1 MARVAFAC
9 PQQAIAKANRS
20 PYPAGKKGKE
30 STMERTSYRPLA
42 SRKAPRD
49 LGYQQP
55 TSFASVTATSPA
67 ISVMTDLRLVTAA
80 TIGPDATLDEA
91 TRTMIF
97 RNVRMLLVTAPDQS
111 VLGLI
116 TVPDAQGERPL
127 RHLHER
133 GGTHAELRVSDVM
146 TPTGDIDVLDIKDVL
161 RAEVGHI
168 VASLMAWGRQ
178 HALVAERDAAT
189 GATRIRGIFSATQ
202 IGRQL
207 GVAVQPFDLARTFAQ
222 VERALVD

>member
-1 MARVAFAC
+1 MD
-9 PQQAIAKANRS
+9 
-20 PYPAGKKGKE
+20 
-30 STMERTSYRPLA
+30 RTSYRPLA
-42 SRKAPRD
+42 SRKAPRQ

-55 TSFASVTATSPA
+55 STFSNVTATSPA

-80 TIGPDATLDEA
+80 TIGPEATLADAT
-91 TRTMIF
+91 RNMIF
-97 RNVRMLLVTAPDQS
+97 RNVRMLLVTAPDQA

-116 TVPDAQGERPL
+116 TVVDVQGERPMK
-127 RHLHER
+127 RLHER

-146 TPTGDIDVLDIKDVL
+146 TPTEDIDVLDIKDIL

-207 GVAVQPFDLARTFAQ
+207 GIAVQPFDLARTFAE
-222 VERALVD
+222 VERALID